1 MKRSL
6 VVSSIG
12 AAFALAAGSAYGGAF
27 GIATQTGPGT
37 GNANAGGAAGA
48 EDASVVWTNP
58 AAMSALPQGKH
69 FSLSAQVLRPSFKFR
84 NEGSTIP
91 GVLGSG
97 NGSDGGDWAF
107 VPNGYFA
114 MNLGNKLSIGVGVN
128 APFGLKTE
136 YDSGWIGQRIALN
149 SEIKTV
155 NINPSIAYK
164 VAPNV
169 SIGAGI
175 DAQYLEA
182 KLTNASQLGRSK
194 LKADDVGWGF
204 NLGVVVETAP
214 GTRIGLHYRSS
225 IKYQLKGDA
234 SFSAVP
240 AADAD
245 IRADLRVP
253 ENVSLSIFS
262 AVTPRWELMADLT
275 WTRWSRIKSI
285 VPVCREVSFG
295 VCPVAGNALVGATL
309 PTNWKDTWR
318 ISVGANY
325 KYSPTWKLRFGLA
338 YDPTPTNNTDR
349 TARLPDEDRFWL
361 ALGAQYAVSKN
372 GKLDLGY
379 AHEFIRDA
387 DVNTQVFGTAFRQRG
402 HFDNRADILTLAYSH
417 SI

>member
-1 MKRSL
+1 
-6 VVSSIG
+6 
-12 AAFALAAGSAYGGAF
+12 
-27 GIATQTGPGT
+27 
-37 GNANAGGAAGA
+37 
-48 EDASVVWTNP
+48 
-58 AAMSALPQGKH
+58 MSALPQGSH
-69 FSLSAQVLRPSFKFR
+69 LSLAAQVLRPSFKFHD
-84 NEGSTIP
+84 EGSTIP

-114 MNLGNKLSIGVGVN
+114 TNLGNLSLGVGVN

-136 YDSGWIGQRIALN
+136 YDSGWIGQRLALK

-182 KLTNASQLGRSK
+182 ELTNASQLGRAK

-204 NLGVVVETAP
+204 NVGIAVQASP
-214 GTRIGLHYRSS
+214 STRIGLHYRSS
-225 IKYQLKGDA
+225 IKYTLKGDA

-245 IRADLRVP
+245 IRTDLRVP

-262 AVTPRWELMADLT
+262 AATPRWDLMADLT
-275 WTRWSRIKSI
+275 WTRWSRIKSV
-285 VPVCREVSFG
+285 VPTCREVSFG
-295 VCPVAGNALVGATL
+295 VCPVAGNALVGGTL
-309 PTNWKDTWR
+309 PTNWKNTWR
-318 ISVGANY
+318 ISVGASY
-325 KYSPTWKLRFGLA
+325 KYSPTWKFRFGLA
-338 YDPTPTNNTDR
+338 YDPTPTNDTDR
-349 TARLPDEDRFWL
+349 TARLPDEDRFWV

-372 GKLDLGY
+372 GKIDLGY
-379 AHEFIRDA
+379 AHEFLRDS

-402 HFDNRADILTLAYSH
+402 HFDNRADILTAAYSH
-417 SI
+417 SF

>member
-6 VVSSIG
+6 IATSIG
-12 AAFALAAGSAYGGAF
+12 AAFALAAGSAHGGAF

-37 GNANAGGAAGA
+37 GNANAAGAAGA

-58 AAMSALPQGKH
+58 AAMSVLPQGKH
-69 FSLSAQVLRPSFKFR
+69 FSLSGQVLRPSFKFR

-91 GVLGSG
+91 PVLGSG
-97 NGSDGGDWAF
+97 NGGDGGDWAF

-114 MNLGNKLSIGVGVN
+114 MNLDDKLSVGVGVN

-136 YDSGWIGQRIALN
+136 YNSGWIGQRIALS

-169 SIGAGI
+169 SIGAGVS
-175 DAQYLEA
+175 AQYLEA
-182 KLTNASQLGRSK
+182 ELTNASQLGKSK
-194 LKADDVGWGF
+194 LDADDVGWGF
-204 NLGVVVETAP
+204 NLGVVVEAAP
-214 GTRIGLHYRSS
+214 GTRVGLHYRSS
-225 IKYQLKGDA
+225 IKYKLKGDA

-240 AADAD
+240 AANAD
-245 IRADLRVP
+245 VRADLRVP

-262 AVTPRWELMADLT
+262 AVTPQWELMADLT

-285 VPVCREVSFG
+285 VPICREISFG

-309 PTNWKDTWR
+309 PTHWKNTWR
-318 ISVGANY
+318 VSVGANY
-325 KYSPTWKLRFGLA
+325 RYSAAWKFRFGLA

-349 TARLPDEDRFWL
+349 TARLPDEDRFWV
-361 ALGAQYAVSKN
+361 ALGAQYTMSKN
-372 GKLDLGY
+372 GKIEMAY
-379 AHEFIRDA
+379 AHEFVRDA

-402 HFDNRADILTLAYSH
+402 HFENRADILTLAYSH
-417 SI
+417 SF

>member
-1 MKRSL
+1 MKRSI
-6 VVSSIG
+6 IG
-12 AAFALAAGSAYGGAF
+12 TSVGAVFALAAGSAYGGAF

-37 GNANAGGAAGA
+37 GNAYAGGAAGA

-58 AAMSALPQGKH
+58 AGMAALPQGKH
-69 FSLSAQVLRPSFKFR
+69 FSLAGHALRPSFKFR

-91 GVLGSG
+91 AILGSG
-97 NGSDGGDWAF
+97 NGGDGGDWAF

-114 MNLGNKLSIGVGVN
+114 MSLDNNLSVGVSVN

-136 YDSGWIGQRIALN
+136 YDSGWIGQRIALT

-169 SIGAGI
+169 SIGAGLS
-175 DAQYLEA
+175 AQYLEA

-194 LKADDVGWGF
+194 LEADDIGWGF
-204 NLGVVVETAP
+204 NVGVAMQATP
-214 GTRIGLHYRSS
+214 STRIGLHYRSS
-225 IKYQLKGDA
+225 IKYKLEGDA
-234 SFSAVP
+234 RFSAV
-240 AADAD
+240 AAANENVH
-245 IRADLRVP
+245 AHLRVP

-262 AVTPRWELMADLT
+262 AVTPQWEVMADIT

-285 VPVCREVSFG
+285 VPICDGISFG

-318 ISVGANY
+318 FSVGANY
-325 KYSPTWKLRFGLA
+325 RYSPIWKFRFGLA

-349 TARLPDEDRFWL
+349 TARLPDEDRFWV
-361 ALGAQYAVSKN
+361 ALGAQYTLSKN
-372 GKLDLGY
+372 GKIELGY

-387 DVNTQVFGTAFRQRG
+387 DVNTQVFGTAFRQKG
-402 HFDNRADILTLAYSH
+402 HFENRADILTLAYSH
-417 SI
+417 SF